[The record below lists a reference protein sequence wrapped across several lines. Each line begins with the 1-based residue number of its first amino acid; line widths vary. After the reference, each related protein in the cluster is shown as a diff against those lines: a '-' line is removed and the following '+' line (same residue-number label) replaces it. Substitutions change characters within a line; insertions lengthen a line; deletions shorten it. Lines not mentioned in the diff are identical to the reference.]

1 MIAVLIAIESTRG
14 TLISATLAVGEKSC
28 RRAFSSARASRL
40 HSQLL
45 LWNVSTTNATEYF
58 VAISEVS
65 GVPCSPPRAHGG
77 LPARMRQSRPTLK
90 KIPTY
95 VDATIQCIGPCVWFR
110 IQALDTEPA
119 PYVSK
124 WNRNHQEPPECSAI
138 FLENRIRGREL
149 SIRTFLVHG
158 RVRSSISVFFFIKV
172 ERELRKK

>member
-28 RRAFSSARASRL
+28 RRAFSSARASRS

-95 VDATIQCIGPCVWFR
+95 DA
-110 IQALDTEPA
+110 
-119 PYVSK
+119 
-124 WNRNHQEPPECSAI
+124 AI
-138 FLENRIRGREL
+138 FLGLDTFGTPGHACFALPEQPPCAPCFA
-149 SIRTFLVHG
+149 RTD
-158 RVRSSISVFFFIKV
+158 SNSISRWTCRTNARRTLTKS
-172 ERELRKK
+172 L